1 MKREEVYRTQYHSE
15 HQFMGS
21 VDTYIEF
28 YNTKCPHST
37 LNHKTPMGSNCS
49 MSKGESVQAD
59 LGKWFKIRYFSFFN
73 YQACDFHLC
82 DKMGVPHM
90 RREKA

>member
-1 MKREEVYRTQYHSE
+1 
-15 HQFMGS
+15 
-21 VDTYIEF
+21 
-28 YNTKCPHST
+28 
-37 LNHKTPMGSNCS
+37 MGSNCS